1 MDPAIL
7 ESPEDVLSTMTR
19 DGRRRWLYPT
29 VSKGRWRNAR
39 RLVAY
44 LLMVAYVLLPWI
56 YINGHPAIKMDIV
69 HREFALFGLVFYPT
83 DTVLLMLTMISIM
96 ITVIMLTTLFGRVW
110 CGWGCPQ
117 TVYLEFLFRPIE
129 TWIEGKPHVK
139 QRRDQ
144 GPWNLDRTSRHVA
157 KWAIYLVIALVLAN
171 TFVAYIVGWE
181 TLLGW
186 MVRPPSENTGFFGLM
201 ALTTGL
207 IVYDFGYFR
216 EQMCTIACPYARM
229 QSIMLD
235 PHSLIVSYDAERGEP
250 RGKPQEG
257 VTGDCIACNAC
268 VRTCPTGIDIRE
280 GLQMECIAC
289 TQCIDACDHI
299 MDKLEKPR
307 GLIRYTSEQ
316 ALAGERTKLLRPRTL
331 VYGGMAIVL
340 FTAFMLVLT
349 GRDAF
354 DIAITRSVGAPFSE
368 LADGRVANRIKIRV
382 RNQTQ
387 SAQSFT
393 GIAPLDSDIT
403 LQPVGVLPMD
413 LDPGEMRRLEVWVLT
428 SPDVFQDGLY
438 EATFELS
445 FDDGTQISRDYTLL
459 GPTAP

>member
-1 MDPAIL
+1 MDPTIL

-44 LLMVAYVLLPWI
+44 FLMVAYVALPWV
-56 YINGHPAIKMDIV
+56 YIQGHPAIKMDII

-96 ITVIMLTTLFGRVW
+96 IIIILLTTLFGRVW

-139 QRRDQ
+139 QHRDQ
-144 GPWNLDRTSRHVA
+144 GPWNRDRTSRHLA
-157 KWAIYLVIALVLAN
+157 KWAIYLVIAWVLAN

-186 MVRPPSENTGFFGLM
+186 MVRPPSENIGFFGLM

-235 PHSLIVSYDAERGEP
+235 PHSLIVSYDAARGEP
-250 RGKPQEG
+250 RGKPKEG

-289 TQCIDACDHI
+289 TQCIDACDRV

-316 ALAGERTKLLRPRTL
+316 ALAGGHTKLLRPRTW
-331 VYGGMAIVL
+331 VYGGIAIVL
-340 FTAFMLVLT
+340 FTTFLWVLT

-354 DIAITRSVGAPFSE
+354 DIAITRSVGAPFTE
-368 LADGRVANRIKIRV
+368 LADGRIANRIKIRI

-387 SAQSFT
+387 SNQSFT
-393 GIAPLDSDIT
+393 GIAPLDNEIA

-428 SPDVFQDGLY
+428 APEVFQDGLY

-445 FDDGTQISRDYTLL
+445 FDEQTLISRHYTLL